1 MRLKITKHPELDFPA
16 LFSSLHSN
24 TNRAVH
30 LDLHW
35 SIDLRK
41 PLISTFLIWC
51 SFNLSGDVD
60 AIHTSRDLLLFFPS
74 IFVRFINMYKPY
86 QEKNAN
92 SAPIFLINQLDHGKQ
107 LLCIFFL
114 QILQIVA
121 RTTSVQ
127 FIQINVPNNAC
138 DTICAC
144 HNKGDCSQCES
155 SLKKS
160 HQYSY
165 CSHAK

>member
-114 QILQIVA
+114 CKFCKLLPGQLQCNLYKSMFQTTRATLYA
-121 RTTSVQ
+121 RATIKAT
-127 FIQINVPNNAC
+127 VPNARVP
-138 DTICAC
+138 
-144 HNKGDCSQCES
+144 
-155 SLKKS
+155 
-160 HQYSY
+160 
-165 CSHAK
+165 